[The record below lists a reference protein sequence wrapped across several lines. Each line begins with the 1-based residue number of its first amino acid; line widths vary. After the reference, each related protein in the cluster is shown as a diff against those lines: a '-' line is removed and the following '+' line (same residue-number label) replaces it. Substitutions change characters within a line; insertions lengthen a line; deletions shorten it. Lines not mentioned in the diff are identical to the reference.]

1 MSRGSKP
8 GERRGGRKLGTPNK
22 KTLLRNAFI
31 DAVAAD
37 PNLLPLDFFL
47 RLMHQPTLPLAI
59 RVHAAE
65 EALPFMHAKPRP
77 PKKLPAPLA
86 QNGSSKPRVKLRHKT
101 DPSDLDELDLGPEL
115 QGSES
120 DDTDSATLQP
130 GLTEPCE
137 GRGQPVEPVGA
148 AETHVQHGS
157 AAPGLQTALA
167 GAEAAKPSGGAGA
180 GAKALSPL
188 GFLRAVMR
196 HPDTPMHL
204 RLRVASVL
212 APYLHAKAIPEAES
226 EAEFAVDD
234 EYGFSVEPGLAK
246 NLRDTQK
253 ALDDLLTKGRDG
265 HGQLDDLLT
274 KGRGSHEQQ
283 KDVLIK
289 RLALAKEALRCAD
302 AYRWDDLAQD
312 KERLFYL
319 AAKRKA
325 QGLTPAEDAEQIHL
339 TARAFSHENSAEH
352 AEREHEH
359 AERKHEHAE
368 RKRLERRRSE
378 LYAKWKQY
386 AISPDEQV
394 EFDRLRAT
402 LRPTDNGLFGDPVGL
417 DFHLQLSLE
426 ARIRGLPTLTSEEA
440 DKMLVAKESSAD
452 IMRNPRRPPKEVP
465 AGPEDVDFPAWLRGE
480 VNYPPWLLG
489 KAATKYY
496 GVKYLNGPIVPD
508 LMVALVRDKK
518 VVPEHELSRDF
529 VWVLRIY
536 DEALKAG
543 QSHPQP
549 AHSN

>member
-47 RLMHQPTLPLAI
+47 HLMHQPILPLAI

-65 EALPFMHAKPRP
+65 EALPFVHAKPRP
-77 PKKLPAPLA
+77 PEKLPAPLT

-130 GLTEPCE
+130 GLTEPSD
-137 GRGQPVEPVGA
+137 GTGQPVEPAGA

-157 AAPGLQTALA
+157 AAPALQTGLA
-167 GAEAAKPSGGAGA
+167 GAEAAKPTGGAGA
-180 GAKALSPL
+180 GAKALTPL

-226 EAEFAVDD
+226 EAEFVVDD
-234 EYGFSVEPGLAK
+234 EYGFSVEPRLAK
-246 NLRDTQK
+246 NLRNTQK
-253 ALDDLLTKGRDG
+253 ALDDLLTKGQG
-265 HGQLDDLLT
+265 GQ
-274 KGRGSHEQQ
+274 EQQ

-312 KERLFYL
+312 QERLSYL
-319 AAKRKA
+319 AAKGKA
-325 QGLTPAEDAEQIHL
+325 QGLTPAEDVEQIHL

-359 AERKHEHAE
+359 TEREHERAE
-368 RKRLERRRSE
+368 RKRLRSRRAE

-402 LRPTDNGLFGDPVGL
+402 LRPTDNGLFSDPICL

-426 ARIRGLPTLTSEEA
+426 ARIRGLPKPTSEEI
-440 DKMLVAKESSAD
+440 DKMLAAKESSAD
-452 IMRNPRRPPKEVP
+452 IMRNPRRPPEQKP
-465 AGPEDVDFPAWLRGE
+465 GGPEDVDFAAWLCGE
-480 VNYPPWLLG
+480 VSYPPWLLG
-489 KAATKYY
+489 KASTKYY

-518 VVPEHELSRDF
+518 VVFEHELSRDF
-529 VWVLRIY
+529 AWVLQIY

-543 QSHPQP
+543 KSHHHHA